1 MKAYFFLLLCCVL
14 QVSAENITQLTDD
27 EYQQLRSDILSN
39 YSDEPIQAAQKAD
52 EFLLRYKQR
61 FSLSQ
66 NLKMH
71 YTKVYF
77 LVKSEQFEAAYSALS
92 SCKIL
97 ADQLND
103 PGLTYYYYSYLGGM
117 LDTLESYQLSLKAYL
132 TAVEYAQRAKDD
144 GLQAQVYNNVGHVL
158 TKLQQFEQA
167 QFYIDKFYQY
177 GLTSNNQSYISTALN
192 NFGEIS
198 LAQRNFAQAKKYLLD
213 SLSIRQQNNFQI
225 ASSWSHY
232 NLGKVYLA
240 EKQYDQALD
249 HLKSAI
255 DIRLSYDMELEAIKP
270 QVVLASIYLQQQ
282 KYSTV
287 LPIIM
292 NIIDVANSHQ
302 HKQLASDGYK
312 LLRNYYNIQ
321 NEYQLAM
328 QASDN
333 YLMNELAIHERKAS
347 VALMH
352 YVALADLTSKE
363 VDNIALRK
371 ENELIS
377 HQAQAKQT
385 QLITILGLSAIIIA
399 ITLIFLTKLANKNHK
414 LNTALEE
421 LKKTQQDLLEA
432 DKMSAMTTLVSGI
445 AHQLNTPLSVVI
457 TANSVMRDRL
467 MVIEQKLKE
476 KTLNLQA
483 FQEYIEEAKSVL
495 ALSEKNSEKTV
506 DLVQR
511 FKLISAEL
519 EGSQISSFEL
529 KLFILEKL
537 RLIASQYQQFLSIE
551 VVGEEVQVLNY
562 PDVLLTVLEQL
573 VKNTAEHKPE
583 NLTTVQ
589 AEIAIS
595 VENEWVNIVYTDNG
609 MGISEQIRERIFDPF
624 FTTKGMQKSLGLGL
638 NIAYNSVI
646 HLMQGKLSCQASSSG
661 ARFVIEMPIVLNKL
675 PDSANIS

>member
-1 MKAYFFLLLCCVL
+1 ML

-27 EYQQLRSDILSN
+27 EYQQLRSEILSN

-52 EFLLRYKQR
+52 EFLVRYKQR

-77 LVKSEQFEAAYSALS
+77 LVNSEQFEAAYSALS

-117 LDTLESYQLSLKAYL
+117 LDTLESYHLSLKAYL
-132 TAVEYAQRAKDD
+132 TAAEYAQRAKDN

-198 LAQRNFAQAKKYLLD
+198 LAQGNFAQAKKYLLE

-240 EKQYDQALD
+240 EKQYDQALE
-249 HLKSAI
+249 HLNSAI
-255 DIRLSYDMELEAIKP
+255 DIRLSYDMKLEAIKP
-270 QVVLASIYLQQQ
+270 QVVLANIYLQQQ
-282 KYSTV
+282 QFQTV

-292 NIIDVANSHQ
+292 NIIDVANNHQ
-302 HKQLASDGYK
+302 NKQLASDGYK
-312 LLRNYYNIQ
+312 LLRNYYNNL

-333 YLMNELAIHERKAS
+333 YLANELAVHERKAS

-352 YVALADLTSKE
+352 YVALADLNSKE

-414 LNTALEE
+414 LNAALEE

-467 MVIEQKLKE
+467 IVIEQKLKE

-551 VVGEEVQVLNY
+551 VVGEEVKVLNY

-573 VKNTAEHKPE
+573 VANTAEHKPT
-583 NLTTVQ
+583 NLTSVQ
-589 AEIAIS
+589 AKIAIA

-661 ARFVIEMPIVLNKL
+661 ARFVIEMPITLNKL
-675 PDSANIS
+675 PDTANIS

>member
-1 MKAYFFLLLCCVL
+1 ML

-177 GLTSNNQSYISTALN
+177 GLTSDNQSYISTALN

-270 QVVLASIYLQQQ
+270 QVVLANIYLQQQ

-302 HKQLASDGYK
+302 HKQLARDGYK
-312 LLRNYYNIQ
+312 LLRNYYNNQ

-333 YLMNELAIHERKAS
+333 YLVNELAVHERKAS